1 MINPTAMPSN
11 TALIWLMASL
21 FLAALPH
28 FYYQPSWVSLLFLL
42 MLVWRGLAIRQHWPL
57 PGRHHRTLSM
67 VQWLIALIALG
78 LMMNSYGNL
87 IGRDAG
93 TALLI
98 VMLGLKVVEIRNHRD
113 YYISCFLGY
122 FLVVTN
128 FLYSQSIPTVLLM
141 FIVIILMTSCLISLN
156 DVKQT
161 LSKISQLKLASKL
174 LLQAIPLMILLF
186 VLFPRISGPIWGLPQ
201 DAHIAQTGISN
212 TMTLGKIS
220 ELIQSDAVAFR
231 VKFDGE
237 IPANNALYWRGP
249 VLWQT
254 DGTQWHELTLS
265 QQARH
270 SPPVITASNEAVKY
284 TVTLEPHNAHWLF
297 ALDLPNLFS
306 KDLTTRLSHD
316 ATLLSDN
323 PVKSRVQ
330 YQLSS
335 STDFVMAADNDPHV
349 KAALVLP
356 NGLHPRTRA
365 LAEQWRQK
373 ANSAESLIQMAL
385 NHFNQAPFYYTLTP
399 PALSGDVVDRFLFES
414 RQGFCEHYAASFTTL
429 MRAAGIPTRI
439 VTGYQGGELNPV
451 DNYWVVR
458 QRDAH
463 AWTEV
468 WLAGRGWLRIDPT
481 AAVSRERIDRGMS
494 DILPRTSLA
503 PFLFTQS
510 DQLIDIWQNINHNW
524 DAVNNAWNRS
534 ILAYGPELQKS
545 FLSALGMADPNWQ
558 RMAMALLLAFSVI
571 LLVTSALLLIP
582 RRETDP
588 IVATYH
594 RFCRRLAKLGLSSR
608 LSYEGPLDFANR
620 AAKAFP
626 EYQLEI
632 SQITALYISLR
643 YDKTMSSLS
652 DFKHAVKCFKPKLK

>member
-1 MINPTAMPSN
+1 MISLTAMPSN

-28 FYYQPSWVSLLFLL
+28 FYYQPVWVSLLFLS
-42 MLVWRGLAIRQHWPL
+42 MLAWRGLAIRQHWPL
-57 PGRHHRTLSM
+57 PGRQHRTLSM
-67 VQWLIALIALG
+67 VQWLIAIAALG

-98 VMLGLKVVEIRNHRD
+98 VMLGLKIVEIRNHRD

-128 FLYSQSIPTVLLM
+128 FLYSQSIPTALLM

-156 DVKQT
+156 DAKHT

-174 LLQAIPLMILLF
+174 LLQAIPLMVLLF

-231 VKFDGE
+231 VKFDDD

-254 DGTQWHELTLS
+254 DGTQWRELTLPR
-265 QQARH
+265 QEIP
-270 SPPVITASNEAVKY
+270 SPPVITPTGKAVQY
-284 TVTLEPHNAHWLF
+284 AVTLEPHNAHWLF
-297 ALDLPNLFS
+297 ALDLPSLFPS
-306 KDLTTRLSHD
+306 SLTTRLSHD
-316 ATLLSDN
+316 AILLSDK
-323 PVKSRVQ
+323 PIKSRVQ
-330 YQLSS
+330 YQLAS
-335 STDFVMAADNDPHV
+335 STDFVMAADNTPHLHV
-349 KAALVLP
+349 ALALP
-356 NGLHPRTRA
+356 EGLHPRTRA
-365 LAEQWRQK
+365 LAEQWRQS
-373 ANSAESLIQMAL
+373 ADSAESLIQMAL

-399 PALSGDVVDRFLFES
+399 PMLSGDVVDQFLFES

-468 WLAGRGWLRIDPT
+468 WLPGRGWLRVDPT

-494 DILPRTSLA
+494 DILPRTSRA
-503 PFLFTQS
+503 PLLFSQS
-510 DQLIDIWQNINHNW
+510 EQLIDIWQTVKHNW

-534 ILAYGPELQKS
+534 ILAYGPDLQKS
-545 FLSALGMADPNWQ
+545 FLSTLGMVNPNWQ
-558 RMAMALLLAFSVI
+558 RMAMALLIAFSVI

-588 IVATYH
+588 VVATYQ
-594 RFCRRLAKLGLSSR
+594 RFCQRLAKLGLSGH
-608 LSYEGPLDFANR
+608 LPHEGPLDFADR
-620 AAKAFP
+620 AAQAFP
-626 EYQLEI
+626 EYRLQI
-632 SQITALYISLR
+632 SQITAPYVSLR
-643 YDKTMSSLS
+643 YDKTMSSIS
-652 DFKHAVKCFKPKLK
+652 DFKHAVRHFKPKAK